1 VVEIRRGEARDLAG
15 IVEIINHYVVETPIT
30 FDVEPFTVATR
41 RPWFDQFHAS
51 GRHRLFVA
59 ERGGRVLG
67 WSASG
72 PFRAKAAYETT
83 AEASV
88 YTAPGEGGRGLGTKL
103 YERLFEALRGEDL
116 HRLVAGI
123 TLPNEASLRLH
134 ARMGFER
141 VGVFTQNG
149 RKFGRY
155 WDVAWHQ
162 RPAPRRIDEGDG
174 SIS

>member
-1 VVEIRRGEARDLAG
+1 VVEIRRGEARDLVG
-15 IVEIINHYVVETPIT
+15 IVEIINHYIASTPIT
-30 FDVEPFTVATR
+30 FDVEPFDAETR
-41 RPWFDQFHAS
+41 RPWFEQFAAS

-83 AEASV
+83 AEASI
-88 YTAPGEGGRGLGTKL
+88 YLAPGEGGQGLGTKL
-103 YERLFEALRGEDL
+103 YARLFAALRGEDL

-123 TLPNEASLRLH
+123 TLPNEASVRLH
-134 ARMGFER
+134 EHMGFQR
-141 VGVFTQNG
+141 VGVFTANG

-155 WDVAWHQ
+155 WDVAWYE
-162 RPAPRRIDEGDG
+162 RPVEVRRSG
-174 SIS
+174 SGA